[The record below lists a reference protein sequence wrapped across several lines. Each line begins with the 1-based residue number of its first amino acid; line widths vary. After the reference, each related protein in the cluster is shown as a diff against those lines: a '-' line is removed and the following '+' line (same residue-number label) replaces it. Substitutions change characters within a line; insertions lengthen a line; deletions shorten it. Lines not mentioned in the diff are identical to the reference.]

1 MILKQRA
8 RKVHLSQMRDAS
20 QYLGNLFRK
29 NLDHSKSPKST
40 NVALG
45 KMSGSEGKHGQTAE
59 HGQYFVLPVR
69 EYPAVTL

>member
-1 MILKQRA
+1 MRHNIWETYFERIWIRA
-8 RKVHLSQMRDAS
+8 
-20 QYLGNLFRK
+20 
-29 NLDHSKSPKST
+29 KST